1 MSDPKNKTRN
11 FIPYFVHTAI
21 ISAVL
26 CMPLLMLSRT
36 EFKVTV
42 TDYLLLL
49 ILPVSVVLVFYVN
62 YFILIDR
69 LLLRKKLIPYIVCNL
84 LLVSTLAF
92 MHYIPV
98 KPFRMGDSRLSH
110 EMPARPMRDVPRPH
124 DIKGRPLHPPKPQF
138 ITSDIIL
145 FLLAI
150 GVSVAIKS
158 TYYLHQ
164 AEIVRHEL
172 ERSKSEAELQ
182 NLKAQL
188 NPHFLF
194 NALNNI
200 YSFILSSPGKARKST
215 EDLCSLLRFTLYKSR
230 NGTVPLSEEI
240 DFLKAFISL
249 TTSRF
254 PEDADIRVTLPDKTS
269 DIQIAPLLF
278 QPIVEN
284 AFKYGM
290 KAGHDSFVKVFIGE
304 DRGTVSCRVENSLP
318 RTLADKKPSGNPRT
332 GIGIENLRKRLE
344 IMYKGRYLLEY
355 GIKENRYST
364 LLIIETANKL

>member
-1 MSDPKNKTRN
+1 MLYSKNKTRN

-21 ISAVL
+21 ISAGL
-26 CMPLLMLSRT
+26 CMPLLILSRT
-36 EFKVTV
+36 EFETTV

-49 ILPVSVVLVFYVN
+49 ILPVSVVLIFYIN
-62 YFILIDR
+62 YFFLIDR
-69 LLLRKKLIPYIVCNL
+69 LLLRKKLLSYIVCNL
-84 LLVSTLAF
+84 MLVILLAF

-98 KPFRMGDSRLSH
+98 KPFRMEDSRPAH
-110 EMPARPMRDVPRPH
+110 EMPARPIPDNRRPH
-124 DIKGRPLHPPKPQF
+124 DSIGRPAHPPKPQF

-200 YSFILSSPGKARKST
+200 YSFILSSPDKARKST
-215 EDLCSLLRFTLYKSR
+215 EDLCNLLRFTLYKSR
-230 NGTVPLSEEI
+230 NETVPFSEEI

-249 TTSRF
+249 TISRF
-254 PEDADIRVTLPDKTS
+254 PENADIRVTLPENTS

-290 KAGHDSFVKVFIGE
+290 KAGHDSFVRVFIGA
-304 DRGTVSCRVENSLP
+304 DKGTVSCRVENSLP
-318 RTLADKKPSGNPRT
+318 KRSPENRPARNPRT
-332 GIGIENLRKRLE
+332 GIGIENLKKRLE
-344 IMYKGRYLLEY
+344 IMYQGRYLLEY
-355 GIKENRYST
+355 GIKGNTYST
-364 LLIIETANKL
+364 LLIIETGNKL